1 MGALLQSALCSRVW
15 GQALPLLYTG
25 LAGRPDLLQFAS
37 MVGHALLS
45 PAGAVAVV
53 AGSAEPRP
61 AATVL
66 QRVPATLLR
75 YFSRAR
81 LMAFAIAS

>member
-1 MGALLQSALCSRVW
+1 MFLLN
-15 GQALPLLYTG
+15 T
-25 LAGRPDLLQFAS
+25 LATVATFQG
-37 MVGHALLS
+37 VGHARLS
-45 PAGAVAVV
+45 PTGTVAVG

-66 QRVPATLLR
+66 QRVPVTLLR